1 MEFIE
6 IKQSLLASAPSI
18 AKRSQKCQDLYQQVL
33 QLLDKCIINPND
45 IVSLCQ
51 AIRTNEALYKQVD
64 FEINQTKQ
72 PTCA

>member
-45 IVSLCQ
+45 IGLLCQ
-51 AIRTNEALYKQVD
+51 VLRTNMALYKQLN

-72 PTCA
+72 PICA